1 MEDELRCPSCKKL
14 YVEPVLLPCWHSL
27 CLACAVN
34 LQAQPS
40 SVGPAEGSAS
50 STTSSS
56 HESSSNGNGHVVG
69 TDNHNGHNGH
79 NGSLNCD
86 PEADK
91 VSILSETD
99 SGVVCSTSS
108 AASTGSS
115 RPGSYVGTPGNG
127 GGFPPSGGTLCLSCP
142 VCQKTVF
149 FDDGGA
155 NNLPKY
161 KAMQRIVD
169 KYLESKNVK
178 LLCQMCEKEPREA
191 TVACEQCEVLYCEGC
206 RESCHPMRGPLAAHH
221 LGPAQGTWST
231 GPRNSGSRLDNGL
244 HHGSGCAEHSGEQL
258 SLYCALCKVAACGLC
273 LRDRHTT
280 HPHDVLPLTAACKA
294 QKTELSQNLQ
304 QLSERARSTTEF
316 IQRLKRM
323 TDKVHEE
330 CISLE
335 EDVEERIN
343 ALITQLQS
351 RKMRLVEAARQTRE
365 ARVRLLREQVSRCAS
380 HLQTTTGLLTF
391 CIEALKET
399 DSAAFLQIGGML
411 AMRAAAAAGSWGG
424 AEGVQEIAR
433 LPLLDLTL
441 DDKPVRRAIDQL
453 TFVQMKPMEGE
464 EPYPTTAPGAP
475 LLIAEECS
483 AENNSVTVAWQAP
496 HVPGQRGPAIEGYLL
511 ELDDGCGGEF
521 REVYC
526 GRETICTVDGLHF
539 NSLYNAR
546 VRAFNS
552 AGEGEYSELIGL
564 QTAEVAWFSWALS
577 APGVP
582 QEISMSEDC
591 MSAACEGY
599 EHRVVLSNVGFSRGI
614 HYWEISI
621 DRYHSDTDPAFGI
634 ARADVSRDQM
644 LGKDDRGWSMY
655 IDRQRSWFMHAGMH
669 AQRTD
674 GGIQQG
680 ATVGL
685 LLDLEHTHTLRFF
698 VNDQAQGGIAF
709 RDLYGVFYPAC
720 SLNRGVT
727 VTLHTA
733 LEVPRHLLIQTSNG
747 IEHQID
753 DSYVVG
759 DVLQS

>member
-1 MEDELRCPSCKKL
+1 MEDELRCPACKKFFSD
-14 YVEPVLLPCWHSL
+14 PVLLPCWHAL
-27 CLACAVN
+27 CLACAVGM
-34 LQAQPS
+34 QAPPDS
-40 SVGPAEGSAS
+40 PPDSAS
-50 STTSSS
+50 SSGVGD
-56 HESSSNGNGHVVG
+56 SNSMNNGAPG
-69 TDNHNGHNGH
+69 DQ
-79 NGSLNCD
+79 
-86 PEADK
+86 EADK
-91 VSILSETD
+91 LSILSETD
-99 SGVVCSTSS
+99 SGVVCSSS
-108 AASTGSS
+108 TSTGS

-127 GGFPPSGGTLCLSCP
+127 GCFPPSGGTLCLSCP

-149 FDDGGA
+149 FDEGGA
-155 NNLPKY
+155 HNLPKY
-161 KAMQRIVD
+161 RAMQRIVD
-169 KYLESKNVK
+169 KYVEARNVK
-178 LLCQMCEKEPREA
+178 LMCQMCEKEPQEA
-191 TVACEQCEVLYCEGC
+191 TVACEQCEVLYCESC
-206 RESCHPMRGPLAAHH
+206 RESCHPKRGPLAAHN
-221 LGPAQGTWST
+221 LGPAQGSWASST
-231 GPRNSGSRLDNGL
+231 LSRGIRGPGSQQENG
-244 HHGSGCAEHSGEQL
+244 GNPGCLEHAGETV
-258 SLYCALCKVAACGLC
+258 SLYCALCKIAACGLC
-273 LRDRHTT
+273 LRDRHTA
-280 HPHDVLPLTAACKA
+280 HPHDVLPLAAACKA

-335 EDVEERIN
+335 EEVEERIN
-343 ALITQLQS
+343 ALIAMLQS
-351 RKMRLVEAARQTRE
+351 RKARLIEAARQTRE
-365 ARVRLLREQVSRCAS
+365 ARVRLLRDQVSRCAG

-411 AMRAAAAAGSWGG
+411 SMRAATAAGSWGA

-453 TFVQMKPMEGE
+453 TFVQMKPTEGE
-464 EPYPTTAPGAP
+464 DRYPTSAPGAP
-475 LLIAEECS
+475 LLLPEECS

-496 HVPGQRGPAIEGYLL
+496 PGCGPGQRGPAIEGYLL
-511 ELDDGCGGEF
+511 ELDDGCAGEF

-552 AGEGEYSELIGL
+552 AGEGDYSELIGL
-564 QTAEVAWFSWALS
+564 QTAEVAWFSWAMC
-577 APGVP
+577 APGLP
-582 QEISMSEDC
+582 QEISMSEDA
-591 MSAACEGY
+591 MSASCEGY
-599 EHRVVLSNVGFSRGI
+599 EHRVVLSTVGFSRGI
-614 HYWEISI
+614 HYWELTI

-655 IDRQRSWFMHAGMH
+655 IDRQRSWFMHGGVH
-669 AQRTD
+669 AQRTE

-680 ATVGL
+680 STVGL
-685 LLDLEHTHTLRFF
+685 LLDLESTHTLRFF
-698 VNDQAQGGIAF
+698 VDGQPQGGIAF
-709 RDLYGVFYPAC
+709 RDLYGVFYPAV
-720 SLNRGVT
+720 SLNRGVC

-733 LEVPRHLLIQTSNG
+733 LDVPRHLLLLD
-747 IEHQID
+747 HQLED
-753 DSYVVG
+753 AYVCG